1 VLRQSS
7 YNYINDLLKY

>member
-1 VLRQSS
+1 VLLQSS